1 MAETKNLPVPK
12 GASKV
17 NNQLVEDASN
27 EIKSILLE
35 HLGAASYEVVDYLL
49 KTFFDGKKENL
60 KKKKLE
66 GHKSFQKL
74 LFSIQ
79 DVTGK
84 SKSWLYEAIKLWLDR
99 DLLEDCDEYMEL
111 SISHRALLL
120 KEPDVKEK
128 KKLAKQFLQDK
139 TSYKDAKKLLRPSSP
154 QTDYS
159 LVRRLINHPGDFAE
173 KEFKEKANKKYL
185 KKVYEDLSKDQQFE
199 IVKKAKERVNILEEK
214 LKEQKDLLT
223 MTKSIKKFLDEVSA
237 DVGAKSKE

>member
-1 MAETKNLPVPK
+1 MADTENLPVLR
-12 GASKV
+12 GESEV
-17 NNQLVEDASN
+17 DNQLVDNASN
-27 EIKSILLE
+27 KIKSILLE

-49 KTFFDGKKENL
+49 KAFFNDDKENL
-60 KKKKLE
+60 KKKKLV
-66 GHKSFQKL
+66 GHKSFQQL
-74 LFSIQ
+74 LTSIQ

-84 SKSWLYEAIKLWLDR
+84 SRSWLYEAIKLWLDR

-120 KEPDVKEK
+120 KEPDVDEK
-128 KKLAKQFLQDK
+128 KKLAKQFIK
-139 TSYKDAKKLLRPSSP
+139 KETSYKDAKKLLRPSSP

-159 LVRRLINHPGDFAE
+159 VVSRLINHPSDFAE

-199 IVKKAKERVNILEEK
+199 IVKKAKERVKILEGK

-223 MTKSIKKFLDEVSA
+223 MTKSIKKFLDEVSE
-237 DVGAKSKE
+237 DVAGKSKK